1 MDLRNAAGQSRA
13 PSHPGWLFVAA
24 LALATGAVSAA
35 LAPNSLTGLLT
46 MSTGA
51 ALAGLHTGRRASA
64 LLGAIAAL
72 TALALVFPADRL
84 SAVTI
89 AVQLMAAAAIASEL
103 AGRSRT
109 RSGRSRPNGATA
121 LDTAR
126 DRLVVETALVE
137 TTRAILRDCDTL
149 EVEAAME
156 NLIRS
161 IGCDLIMVSRN
172 QETGESLES
181 HIVYAAG
188 MRDGLLQTVNW
199 SHLPHAASL
208 LSTGRSHQFNS
219 VDEIPMPDRLFYQNS
234 PIGIQAAA
242 EFPII
247 VQGSWV
253 GHVGLLATEG
263 MRRWEDSD
271 LELLSTIADMLASVW
286 QRERALADLERVV
299 AQRDRSLAMQTAI
312 TGSARVLFE
321 SGDEDIDG
329 ALDLILDALDGEIA
343 YVKDVRTHGQHGTGL
358 ETRTATLAEGASMT
372 RSLEPG
378 EWVSWPP
385 VYAPILDTRPWIV
398 SDVTALGR
406 AQQRWYGQHFPT
418 AGAEIAFPIV
428 TGGVVVGMIGV
439 TASTPRD
446 WGAGD
451 IRTVATIAQ
460 MLGVARTRADAR
472 RNLEDIVKAKDR
484 FIASVSHELRTPMA
498 VVMGLSSE
506 LNLRRQDFTDEE
518 VAEFIDLIAR
528 QSGEVGD
535 IIEDL
540 LVSAR
545 ATAESITVLPE
556 MIRLDEVVNDALMSM
571 PNEQT
576 RRIASTDLAPV
587 ATYADP
593 LRVRQIIRNLVAN
606 GHRHGGT
613 RVFLKVT
620 TIEGAAV
627 LEVSDDGP
635 GIPPARRSE
644 IFEAYSTGEMQGRT
658 ASIGLGLTVS
668 RQLARLMGGDVR
680 YIHDPLP
687 TFRLTLPV
695 GAVHRVDQK
704 VRRALAG

>member
-1 MDLRNAAGQSRA
+1 MDFPNAAGQSTSA
-13 PSHPGWLFVAA
+13 SHPGWLFVAA
-24 LALATGAVSAA
+24 LALATGALSAA
-35 LAPNSLTGLLT
+35 LAPDALTGLLT

-51 ALAGLHTGRRASA
+51 VLAGLHTRRSASA
-64 LLGAIAAL
+64 KVGAVV
-72 TALALVFPADRL
+72 ALAAFALLSPTNRL
-84 SAVTI
+84 SALTV
-89 AVQLMAAAAIASEL
+89 AVQLLAAVVIASEL
-103 AGRSRT
+103 AERNRA
-109 RSGRSRPNGATA
+109 RSGGFQSVSVTA
-121 LDTAR
+121 LHTAR
-126 DRLVVETALVE
+126 DRLAVETALVE

-161 IGCDLIMVSRN
+161 VGCDLIMVSRN
-172 QETGESLES
+172 RAAGESLETR
-181 HIVYAAG
+181 IVYAAG
-188 MRDGLLQTVNW
+188 RRDGLLETVNW

-208 LSTGRSHQFNS
+208 LSTGRSHQFTT
-219 VDEIPMPDRLFYQNS
+219 VDDIPMPDRLFYQN
-234 PIGIQAAA
+234 AAIRITA
-242 EFPII
+242 AVEFPIM

-253 GHVGLLATEG
+253 GHVGLLVTDGA
-263 MRRWEDSD
+263 RRWEDSD
-271 LELLSTIADMLASVW
+271 LDLLSTIADMLASVW
-286 QRERALADLERVV
+286 QRERALADLEHVI
-299 AQRDRSLAMQTAI
+299 AQRDRSLAIQTAI

-321 SGDEDIDG
+321 SGDEDIDS
-329 ALDLILDALDGEIA
+329 ALDLILDALDGEVA
-343 YVKDVRTHGQHGTGL
+343 YVKDVRPHGQHGLGL
-358 ETRTATLAEGASMT
+358 ETRTVALADGAGLT
-372 RSLEPG
+372 RSLERG
-378 EWVSWPP
+378 EWMSWPP

-398 SDVTALGR
+398 SDVTSLGQ
-406 AQQRWYGQHFPT
+406 AQQRWYGQHLPS
-418 AGAEIAFPIV
+418 AAAEIAFPIV
-428 TGGVVVGMIGV
+428 TGGTVVGMIGV
-439 TASTPRD
+439 TATTARD

-506 LNLRRQDFTDEE
+506 LSGRRQDFSEEE

-528 QSGEVGD
+528 QSSEVGN

-556 MIRLDEVVNDALMSM
+556 MIRLDEVVSDALMSM
-571 PNEQT
+571 SSEQT
-576 RRIASTDLAPV
+576 RRIASTDLAAV
-587 ATYADP
+587 STYADP

-613 RVFLKVT
+613 RVFIKVT
-620 TIEGAAV
+620 TVDGAAV

-644 IFEAYSTGEMQGRT
+644 IFEAYSSGEAHGRT

-680 YIHDPLP
+680 YVHEPLP
-687 TFRLTLPV
+687 TFRLTLPI
-695 GAVHRVDQK
+695 GAARPVEQEAQ
-704 VRRALAG
+704 RALAG

>member
-1 MDLRNAAGQSRA
+1 MDLPNAAGKSTSA
-13 PSHPGWLFVAA
+13 SHAGWLFVAA
-24 LALATGAVSAA
+24 LALATGALSAA
-35 LAPNSLTGLLT
+35 LAPSPLTGLLT

-51 ALAGLHTGRRASA
+51 ALVALHAGRRTSAMLGLGLAVIVFA
-64 LLGAIAAL
+64 LLLGIDRL
-72 TALALVFPADRL
+72 TA
-84 SAVTI
+84 VTV
-89 AVQLMAAAAIASEL
+89 AVQLLAAVVIASEL
-103 AGRSRT
+103 AELGRT
-109 RSGRSRPNGATA
+109 RLLRAQPAPATA

-126 DRLVVETALVE
+126 DRLAVETALVE

-161 IGCDLIMVSRN
+161 VGCDLIMVSRN
-172 QETGESLES
+172 RATDESLEA
-181 HIVYAAG
+181 HIVFAAG
-188 MRDGLLQTVNW
+188 SCDGLLPSVSW

-208 LSTGRSHQFNS
+208 LSTGRSHQFNT
-219 VDEIPMPDRLFYQNS
+219 VEEIPMPDRLFYQNA
-234 PIGIQAAA
+234 PTRILAAA

-263 MRRWEDSD
+263 ARRWEDSD

-286 QRERALADLERVV
+286 QRERALDDLERVIV
-299 AQRDRSLAMQTAI
+299 QRDRSLAIQTAI

-321 SGDEDIDG
+321 SGDEDVDS
-329 ALDLILDALDGEIA
+329 ALDLILDALDGEVA
-343 YVKDVRTHGQHGTGL
+343 YVKDVRPHGQHGVGL
-358 ETRTATLAEGASMT
+358 ETRIASLAEGASMS
-372 RSLEPG
+372 RSLERG
-378 EWVSWPP
+378 EWMSWPP

-398 SDVTALGR
+398 SDITSLGQ
-406 AQQRWYGQHFPT
+406 AQQRWYGQHLPS
-418 AGAEIAFPIV
+418 AASEIAFPIV
-428 TGGVVVGMIGV
+428 TGGTVVGMIGV

-451 IRTVATIAQ
+451 IRTMATIAQ
-460 MLGVARTRADAR
+460 MLGVARTRTDAR

-506 LNLRRQDFTDEE
+506 LNGRRQDFSEEE

-528 QSGEVGD
+528 QSREVGN

-556 MIRLDEVVNDALMSM
+556 LIRLDEVVNDALTSMSH
-571 PNEQT
+571 EQT
-576 RRIASTDLAPV
+576 RRIASTDLTAV
-587 ATYADP
+587 STFADP

-613 RVFLKVT
+613 RVFIKVS

-635 GIPPARRSE
+635 GVPAARRAE
-644 IFEAYSTGEMQGRT
+644 IFEAYSTGETQGRT

-680 YIHDPLP
+680 YLHEPLP

-695 GAVHRVDQK
+695 GAANNIGQETE
-704 VRRALAG
+704 RALAG